1 MAVAPPLP
9 LTGGVASDW
18 LYLTGAGVLAAG
30 VAAGLV
36 ARRRLQARV

>member
-9 LTGGVASDW
+9 LTGGIATDW
-18 LYLTGAGVLAAG
+18 LYLAGAGVLIVG

-36 ARRRLQARV
+36 ARRRLRARV